1 MILPVDKLQKI
12 DQIAQKQDIKFT
24 AAMDTILEY
33 GLREYERRMGAS
45 PSLEV
50 RA

>member
-24 AAMDTILEY
+24 TAMDTILEY
-33 GLREYERRMGAS
+33 GLREYERRMGA
-45 PSLEV
+45 PAPV
-50 RA
+50 VG